1 MSLSRV
7 WLLALLFAQDHVLI
21 FSSHL
26 CSEGRCPS
34 SLSSSQQCRV
44 AHLPGH
50 GILDPVRCFRQREGH
65 LRTIASLSEAHLNSI
80 VSKPE
85 GQGGERKE
93 AREKET

>member
-1 MSLSRV
+1 M
-7 WLLALLFAQDHVLI
+7 
-21 FSSHL
+21 
-26 CSEGRCPS
+26 
-34 SLSSSQQCRV
+34 
-44 AHLPGH
+44 
-50 GILDPVRCFRQREGH
+50 DPVRCFRQREGH